1 MSARSWT
8 HHSPVKVI
16 FRPGGLAD
24 LPELI
29 DSPRIVLVTTA
40 GFHRR
45 GLVERIERDFGQR
58 LVAVIDDVK
67 PNPDV
72 RDIQRQ
78 ADQLRPVQPDSVL
91 AIGGGSTIDTAK
103 AIARLLGQESQ
114 ANLAAMLRGD
124 GRAQSNPAIPLTAVP
139 STAGTGA
146 EVTPFGTVW
155 DHDGKEKH
163 SLVGEDLYP
172 VLAVLDPEL
181 TVELPEEVTIGSG
194 LDAISHAFESTWN
207 HNASPVSLGM
217 AARSL
222 QLSLPAL
229 PVLIENPGDGDARA
243 DMLQASTLAGIAI
256 SQSRTALA
264 HSISYPITA
273 RHDLPHG
280 FACSFTLPALLSFN
294 AAADDGRLASLAR
307 SLGKSDA
314 DELAADMASLFDRL
328 NVGKHVAKYVP
339 DKDSVMALTGHMFTP
354 GRADNNLR
362 QASEDDVRAL
372 LDESIDALGL

>member
-24 LPELI
+24 LPEL
-29 DSPRIVLVTTA
+29 SHSSRIVLVTTA
-40 GFHRR
+40 GFRRR
-45 GLVERIERDFGQR
+45 GLVERIQQDFGQR
-58 LVAVIDDVK
+58 IVAVIDDVQ

-72 RDIQRQ
+72 TDIQRQ
-78 ADQLRPVQPDSVL
+78 ADGLRENPPESVL
-91 AIGGGSTIDTAK
+91 AIGGGSTIDSAK
-103 AIARLLGQESQ
+103 AIARLLGQEQQ
-114 ANLAAMLRGD
+114 ASLAAMLRGD
-124 GRAQSNPAIPLTAVP
+124 EEQASPALPLTAVP
-139 STAGTGA
+139 TTAGTGA

-163 SLVGEDLYP
+163 SLFGEDLYP
-172 VLAVLDPEL
+172 RLALLDPEL
-181 TVELPEEVTIGSG
+181 TMGLPAEVTIGSG

-207 HNASPVSLGM
+207 HNASPVSLAF

-229 PVLIENPGDGDARA
+229 PTLKDNPGDVDARA
-243 DMLQASTLAGIAI
+243 DMLQASALAGMAI

-280 FACSFTLPALLSFN
+280 FACSFTLPALLTFN
-294 AAADDGRLASLAR
+294 AAEDDGRLASLAR
-307 SLGKSDA
+307 SLGRSDA
-314 DELAADMASLFDRL
+314 AELAADMTSLFEQLD
-328 NVGKHVAKYVP
+328 VSDHVAKYVP
-339 DKDSVMALTGHMFTP
+339 DKDAIMSLTGHMFTP

-362 QASEDDVRAL
+362 KATENDVRAL
-372 LDESIDALGL
+372 VSQALDALEL